1 MSWKSGSTLLEDVW
15 KVIERIQS
23 TEKRAVALIKV
34 FEEFDCDTTYETRCY
49 QIALRDIDFFIQ
61 EVTEKHTIQFDTFG
75 ELLTRADELGLHI
88 DVGVRDRLE
97 RFFELKN
104 SIAGGPDFIV

>member
-34 FEEFDCDTTYETRCY
+34 FKEVDCDTTHETRVY

-61 EVTEKHTIQFDTFG
+61 EVTEKHTIQFDTLE
-75 ELLTRADELGLHI
+75 ELLLRADELGLHV
-88 DVGVRDRLE
+88 DVGVGDRLE
-97 RFFELKN
+97 RFFELKK
-104 SIAGGPDFIV
+104 SISGVNLIE